1 MVRKESILEKTS
13 EILDIPSD
21 ILTGFPRIEL
31 LGDREMRM
39 ENHKGILAYGSE
51 EIHISGGKLVV
62 RVRGSGLELRAMDPA
77 QLLITGHID
86 GVEFA

>member
-13 EILDIPSD
+13 EALDIPSD

-62 RVRGSGLELRAMDPA
+62 RVRGRGLELRAMDPA

>member
-1 MVRKESILEKTS
+1 MVRKESLLEKTS
-13 EILDIPSD
+13 AALDIPGD
-21 ILTGFPRIEL
+21 ILTGLPRIEL

-62 RVRGSGLELRAMDPA
+62 RIKGSELELRAMDPA
-77 QLLITGHID
+77 HLLITGYIN

>member
-1 MVRKESILEKTS
+1 MGRKETILEKTS
-13 EILDIPSD
+13 AALDIPGD
-21 ILTGFPRIEL
+21 VLTGLPRIEL

-39 ENHKGILAYGSE
+39 ENHKGILAYGKE

-62 RVRGSGLELRAMDPA
+62 RVKGDQLELRAMDPA

-86 GVEFA
+86 GVDFA

>member
-1 MVRKESILEKTS
+1 MARKETLMEKTS
-13 EILDIPSD
+13 AALDIPGD
-21 ILTGFPRIEL
+21 ILTGLPRIEL

-51 EIHISGGKLVV
+51 EIHVSGGKLVV
-62 RVRGSGLELRAMDPA
+62 RVKGSELELRAMDPA
-77 QLLITGHID
+77 QLLITGHIG